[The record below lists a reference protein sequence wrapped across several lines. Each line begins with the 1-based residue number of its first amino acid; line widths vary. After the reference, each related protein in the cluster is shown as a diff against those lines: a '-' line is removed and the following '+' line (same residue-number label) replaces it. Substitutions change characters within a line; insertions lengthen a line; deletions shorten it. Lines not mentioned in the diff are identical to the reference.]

1 MKSTMAKNVSVT
13 LDLPEI
19 QLDNVSEEISS
30 QHVELM
36 KNMIASSR
44 FACADKISTES
55 TVNVNS
61 QSLVDRTLTG
71 MVPDANVTLD
81 LLKEM
86 EPVFSQPIRS
96 QNAQPTQ
103 FSTVLLA
110 LVKQDFMKF
119 QDSTVKDVPTDKSG
133 MVLSVH
139 GIPHAQVDTYGAI
152 NTEDVRPKQSNAH
165 KTQNGTEPY
174 VFVEL
179 DFICQVTCVS
189 AVQLVQLGT
198 EELAIHK
205 FQ

>member
-1 MKSTMAKNVSVT
+1 MKSTTAKNVSAT

-36 KNMIASSR
+36 KNTIASSR
-44 FACADKISTES
+44 FACADQISTES
-55 TVNVNS
+55 MVNANS
-61 QSLVDRTLTG
+61 QSLVERILTG

-81 LLKEM
+81 LSKEM
-86 EPVFSQPIRS
+86 ELAFSQPIQS
-96 QNAQPTQ
+96 HNAHPTQ

-110 LVKQDFMKF
+110 LVKQDFTKF
-119 QDSTVKDVPTDKSG
+119 QDSTVKDVPMGKSG

-165 KTQNGTEPY
+165 KTQNGTEPS

-189 AVQLVQLGT
+189 AVQPVQLGM